1 MNYQEAK
8 AIVEKKKY
16 LIGQT
21 IKGET
26 IDEII
31 VCPRKQ
37 EHFQLFERMY
47 FRTLSA
53 DSAISSFVNE
63 EVEVAVIIGMKRL
76 KERALIEW
84 KTLEWAETNL
94 DKKTS
99 IH

>member
-8 AIVEKKKY
+8 AIVKIKKD

-31 VCPRKQ
+31 VCPTKQ
-37 EHFQLFERMY
+37 EHFQQFEKMY
-47 FRTLSA
+47 FQTLSA
-53 DSAISSFVNE
+53 DDAISLFENE
-63 EVEVAVIIGMKRL
+63 DVEVAVIVGKKRL

-84 KTLEWAETNL
+84 KTLEWVEINL
-94 DKKTS
+94 D
-99 IH
+99 